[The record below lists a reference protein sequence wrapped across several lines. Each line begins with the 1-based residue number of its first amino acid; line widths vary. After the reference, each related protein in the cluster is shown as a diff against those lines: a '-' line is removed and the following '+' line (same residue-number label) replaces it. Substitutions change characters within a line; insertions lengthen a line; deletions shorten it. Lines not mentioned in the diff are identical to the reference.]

1 MDSTLSRVVKKIKT
15 STDEADEKDL
25 KLLKLQNEIEEIIKN
40 KETKL
45 EYYETTLA
53 EIEVYQEKL
62 FAVKSEHEVKQKVSL
77 PAVKAILKEKEEE
90 VERVKSQTSTYKEK
104 VKDLQRE
111 CFEIT
116 SMKSFENYQKKIQ
129 DYINETIDSNNSRKK
144 ELEHL
149 KEQYALKLEMDTS
162 RKELKENISKSQML
176 NDLLQEKIQLI
187 DKDITSIQNEMIQE
201 RMKLDSNNKEM
212 EILNQEIKKLKM
224 QGATELVHTSS
235 QIEPKKEPEVVIED
249 GKTSEKIG
257 NTDFVLA
264 SNLPKSKFK
273 FRSTVERKF
282 QK

>member
-77 PAVKAILKEKEEE
+77 PAVKAILKEKEDE

-116 SMKSFENYQKKIQ
+116 SMKSFE
-129 DYINETIDSNNSRKK
+129 NSRKK